1 MKATEVRRAIL
12 DDVAN
17 AFIGPEAITETLLI
31 SLIAGGHVLLEGVPG
46 VAKTTLAKRFSDC
59 LGCTFNRIQFTQ
71 DLLPTD
77 VTGTHIFNMQSRQFE
92 VQRGPVFAHIVLG
105 DEINRAPPK
114 AQSAL
119 LEAMQE
125 NQVTLDGT
133 TFQLPTPFMVIATRN
148 PIEQAGV
155 YPLPE
160 AQLDRF
166 LICLEI
172 GYPSEAD
179 EVHMLSTWRQT
190 VTPPAVF
197 LSPKQITELQT
208 EAAAVHAAPA
218 ILQYIVKLV
227 SATRD
232 DPRVALGASPRAAL
246 GLLQASRAHALLCGR
261 SFIIPDDVKHLAC
274 DVLSH
279 RLLLTNESVFNGL
292 GNRQIVEDIATQVE
306 CVGPVD
312 EM

>member
-1 MKATEVRRAIL
+1 
-12 DDVAN
+12 
-17 AFIGPEAITETLLI
+17 
-31 SLIAGGHVLLEGVPG
+31 
-46 VAKTTLAKRFSDC
+46 
-59 LGCTFNRIQFTQ
+59 
-71 DLLPTD
+71 
-77 VTGTHIFNMQSRQFE
+77 
-92 VQRGPVFAHIVLG
+92 
-105 DEINRAPPK
+105 
-114 AQSAL
+114 
-119 LEAMQE
+119 MQE

-246 GLLQASRAHALLCGR
+246 GLLQASRARALLCGR

-292 GNRQIVEDIATQVE
+292 RNRQIVEDIATQVE